1 MALGPRLELRQSQ
14 QLVMTPQLQL
24 AIKLLTLTNVELEGW
39 IGEELERNP
48 LLAAGDAAEP
58 LEPVVMGG
66 VDAAPEPVAATE
78 DIASTS
84 LERLLKDGLPDQG
97 APLEADYTG
106 ERFHHDCPSDQPDAN
121 MSDWGERASS
131 GGGDDEGFDFDR
143 IASGGE
149 TLAEVLERQ
158 AAASFDG
165 IDLAIARFI
174 IDGLDECGYLAEPLE
189 EIADRLDVSPAH
201 CEAVLAQVQIFE
213 PVGVAA
219 RSLAE
224 CLIAQARAADRC
236 DPAMHKL
243 LLNLDL
249 VARGDMNG
257 LMRLCRVDR
266 EDIVDMIRELKSY
279 DPKPGLRYAMEAT
292 RPVVPDVFVVR
303 GSNGWQISLNQAT
316 LPRLII
322 DRDYHA
328 ELANGADKSCSKATH
343 SFLNECVSS
352 ANWLLKALDQRARTI
367 VRVSTEIV
375 RLQQGFFEVGVSQ
388 LKPLTLRQVAELV
401 EMHESTISRVTSN
414 KYLLCERGLYE
425 LKYFFTSGVAS
436 GDGETAS
443 ALAVKDRIARL
454 IAAEGDDVLSDDKLV
469 ELLVGEGFDI
479 ARRTVAKYREA
490 LGLGSSVQRRRARAL
505 RAA

>member
-58 LEPVVMGG
+58 PEPVVAGG
-66 VDAAPEPVAATE
+66 VDAAEPAAA
-78 DIASTS
+78 IADVSS
-84 LERLLKDGLPDQG
+84 AGLEQLLKDGLPD
-97 APLEADYTG
+97 AAPPLEADYTG
-106 ERFHHDCPSDQPDAN
+106 ERFHHDCAADQPSENLA
-121 MSDWGERASS
+121 DWGERAGS
-131 GGGDDEGFDFDR
+131 GGGEDEGFDFDR
-143 IASGGE
+143 IAAQQD

-158 AAASFDG
+158 AAAAFDG

-174 IDGLDECGYLAEPLE
+174 IDGLDECGYLAEPLD
-189 EIADRLDVSPAH
+189 EIADRLDVSPAR
-201 CEAVLAQVQIFE
+201 CEAVLAQVQMFD

-219 RSLAE
+219 RSLSE

-279 DPKPGLRYAMEAT
+279 DPKPGLRYASEAAA
-292 RPVVPDVFVVR
+292 PVVPDVFVVR
-303 GSNGWQISLNQAT
+303 GADGGWQISLNHAT

-328 ELANGADKSCSKATH
+328 ELARDSDKATNG
-343 SFLNECVSS
+343 FLNECVAS

-375 RLQQGFFEVGVSQ
+375 RLQRSFFEAGVSQ

-401 EMHESTISRVTSN
+401 EMHESTVSRVTSN

-425 LKYFFTSGVAS
+425 LKYFFTSGVAA
-436 GDGETAS
+436 GDGEAAS

-469 ELLVGEGFDI
+469 ELLTAEGFDI

>member
-1 MALGPRLELRQSQ
+1 MGLGPRLELRQSQ

-48 LLAAGDAAEP
+48 LLAAGEAAEP
-58 LEPVVMGG
+58 PEPPAMGG
-66 VDAAPEPVAATE
+66 VDSVPDAPTAIE
-78 DIASTS
+78 DVTSTS
-84 LERLLKDGLPDQG
+84 LEQLLKDGLPDQG
-97 APLEADYTG
+97 APLEVDYSG
-106 ERFHHDCPSDQPDAN
+106 ERFHHDCASDQPA
-121 MSDWGERASS
+121 DWGERAS
-131 GGGDDEGFDFDR
+131 GGGGEDDGFDFDR

-158 AAASFDG
+158 AVAAFDG

-174 IDGLDECGYLAEPLE
+174 IDGLDECGYLVEPLD
-189 EIADRLDVSPAH
+189 EIADRLDVSPAQ
-201 CEAVLAQVQIFE
+201 CEAVLAAVQMFD

-219 RSLAE
+219 RSLSE

-257 LMRLCRVDR
+257 LMRLCRVERD
-266 EDIVDMIRELKSY
+266 DIVDMIRELKSY
-279 DPKPGLRYAMEAT
+279 DPKPGLRFAADAAT
-292 RPVVPDVFVVR
+292 PVVPDVFVMR
-303 GSNGWQISLNQAT
+303 GRDGGWQISLNQAT

-322 DRDYHA
+322 DRAYHA
-328 ELANGADKSCSKATH
+328 ELITGADRTGNRATH
-343 SFLNECVSS
+343 SFLNECVAS

-375 RLQQGFFEVGVSQ
+375 RLQQGFFEAGVSQ

-454 IAAEGDDVLSDDKLV
+454 IAAEGDDVLSDDRLV
-469 ELLVGEGFDI
+469 ELLVAEGFDI

>member
-1 MALGPRLELRQSQ
+1 MGLGPRLELRQSQ

-48 LLAAGDAAEP
+48 LLATGDAGEP
-58 LEPVVMGG
+58 PEPMVAGG
-66 VDAAPEPVAATE
+66 VDAAPDPVPPIE
-78 DIASTS
+78 DVSSAG
-84 LERLLKDGLPDQG
+84 LEQLLRDGVPAHD

-106 ERFHHDCPSDQPDAN
+106 ERFHHDCASDQPG
-121 MSDWGERASS
+121 DWGERAGS
-131 GGGDDEGFDFDR
+131 GGGDVDGFDFDR
-143 IASGGE
+143 IAAGGD

-158 AAASFDG
+158 AAAAFDG

-174 IDGLDECGYLAEPLE
+174 IDGLDEAGYLVEPLDG
-189 EIADRLDVSPAH
+189 IADRLDVPPAR
-201 CEAVLAQVQIFE
+201 CEAVLARVQMFD

-219 RSLAE
+219 RSLSE

-249 VARGDMNG
+249 VARGDVAG
-257 LMRLCRVDR
+257 LMRLTRLDR
-266 EDIVDMIRELKSY
+266 DDVLDMIRELKAY
-279 DPKPGLRYAMEAT
+279 DPKPGLRHAAEAAT
-292 RPVVPDVFVVR
+292 PVVPDVFVTR
-303 GSNGWQISLNQAT
+303 GADGNWQISLNQAT

-328 ELANGADKSCSKATH
+328 ELAAGADKATH
-343 SFLNECVSS
+343 GFLSECVAS

-367 VRVSTEIV
+367 VRVATEIV
-375 RLQQGFFEVGVSQ
+375 RLQQGFFETGVSQ

-401 EMHESTISRVTSN
+401 GMHESTISRVTSN
-414 KYLLCERGLYE
+414 KYLLCERGLFE
-425 LKYFFTSGVAS
+425 LKYFFTSGIAA
-436 GDGETAS
+436 GDGEAAS
-443 ALAVKDRIARL
+443 ALAVKDRIAKL
-454 IAAEGDDVLSDDKLV
+454 IAAEGDEVLSDDRLV

>member
-1 MALGPRLELRQSQ
+1 MGLGPRLELRQSQ

-48 LLAAGDAAEP
+48 LLASGDAAEP
-58 LEPVVMGG
+58 PEPVAVGG
-66 VDAAPEPVAATE
+66 VDAAPEPMPGIE
-78 DIASTS
+78 DVTSTG
-84 LERLLKDGLPDQG
+84 LEQLLRDGLPRQE

-106 ERFHHDCPSDQPDAN
+106 ERFHHDCAADQPA
-121 MSDWGERASS
+121 DWGERAGGSD
-131 GGGDDEGFDFDR
+131 GGDEEGFDFDR
-143 IASGGE
+143 IAGTAE

-158 AAASFDG
+158 AAAAFEG
-165 IDLAIARFI
+165 IDLVIARLI
-174 IDGLDECGYLAEPLE
+174 IDGLDECGYLAEPLD
-189 EIADRLDVSPAH
+189 EIADRLGVPPAA
-201 CEAVLAQVQIFE
+201 CEAVLAAVQMFD

-219 RSLAE
+219 RSLSE

-243 LLNLDL
+243 LTNLDL

-266 EDIVDMIRELKSY
+266 DDIIDMIRELKTY
-279 DPKPGLRYAMEAT
+279 DPKPGLRYAGEPAA
-292 RPVVPDVFVVR
+292 PVVPDVFVAR
-303 GSNGWQISLNQAT
+303 GADGSWQISLNQAT

-328 ELANGADKSCSKATH
+328 ELANGADKATH
-343 SFLNECVSS
+343 GFLNECVAS

-375 RLQQGFFEVGVSQ
+375 RLQQGFFEAGVSQ

-414 KYLLCERGLYE
+414 KYLLCERGLFE

-436 GDGETAS
+436 GDGEAAS

-469 ELLVGEGFDI
+469 ELLVTEGFDI

>member
-1 MALGPRLELRQSQ
+1 
-14 QLVMTPQLQL
+14 
-24 AIKLLTLTNVELEGW
+24 
-39 IGEELERNP
+39 
-48 LLAAGDAAEP
+48 
-58 LEPVVMGG
+58 
-66 VDAAPEPVAATE
+66 
-78 DIASTS
+78 
-84 LERLLKDGLPDQG
+84 
-97 APLEADYTG
+97 
-106 ERFHHDCPSDQPDAN
+106 
-121 MSDWGERASS
+121 
-131 GGGDDEGFDFDR
+131 
-143 IASGGE
+143 
-149 TLAEVLERQ
+149 
-158 AAASFDG
+158 
-165 IDLAIARFI
+165 
-174 IDGLDECGYLAEPLE
+174 
-189 EIADRLDVSPAH
+189 
-201 CEAVLAQVQIFE
+201 
-213 PVGVAA
+213 
-219 RSLAE
+219 
-224 CLIAQARAADRC
+224 
-236 DPAMHKL
+236 
-243 LLNLDL
+243 
-249 VARGDMNG
+249 
-257 LMRLCRVDR
+257 
-266 EDIVDMIRELKSY
+266 MIRELKSY

-292 RPVVPDVFVVR
+292 TPVVPDVFVVR
-303 GSNGWQISLNQAT
+303 GTNGWQISLNQAT

-328 ELANGADKSCSKATH
+328 ELANGADKSRNKATL

>member
-48 LLAAGDAAEP
+48 LLAAGDAADP
-58 LEPVVMGG
+58 PEPVVVGG
-66 VDAAPEPVAATE
+66 VDAAPEPVAAIE
-78 DIASTS
+78 DITSTG
-84 LERLLKDGLPDQG
+84 LEQLLKDGLPDQG

-106 ERFHHDCPSDQPDAN
+106 ERFHHDCASDQPA
-121 MSDWGERASS
+121 DWGERAGS
-131 GGGDDEGFDFDR
+131 GGGEDDGFDFDY

-165 IDLAIARFI
+165 IDLAIARFV
-174 IDGLDECGYLAEPLE
+174 IDGLDECGYLAEPLD
-189 EIADRLDVSPAH
+189 EIADRLDVSPAR
-201 CEAVLAQVQIFE
+201 CEAVLAQVQMFD

-219 RSLAE
+219 RSLSE

-236 DPAMHKL
+236 DPAMHRL
-243 LLNLDL
+243 LMNLDL

-257 LMRLCRVDR
+257 LMRLTRLDR
-266 EDIVDMIRELKSY
+266 DDIVDMIRELKSY
-279 DPKPGLRYAMEAT
+279 DPKPGLRYAAEAAT
-292 RPVVPDVFVVR
+292 PVVPDVFVTR
-303 GSNGWQISLNQAT
+303 GPDGWQISLNQAT

-328 ELANGADKSCSKATH
+328 ELAHGADKATH
-343 SFLNECVSS
+343 GFLNECVAS

-414 KYLLCERGLYE
+414 KYLLCERGLFE
-425 LKYFFTSGVAS
+425 LKYFFTSGVAA
-436 GDGETAS
+436 GDGEAAS

-469 ELLVGEGFDI
+469 ELLTAEGFDI

>member
-48 LLAAGDAAEP
+48 LLAAGDAADP
-58 LEPVVMGG
+58 PEPVVVGG
-66 VDAAPEPVAATE
+66 VDAAPEPVTAIE
-78 DIASTS
+78 DVTSTG
-84 LERLLKDGLPDQG
+84 LEQLLKDGLPESG

-106 ERFHHDCPSDQPDAN
+106 ERFHHDCASDQPA
-121 MSDWGERASS
+121 DWGERASA
-131 GGGDDEGFDFDR
+131 GGSEDDGFDFDR

-158 AAASFDG
+158 ATAAFEG
-165 IDLAIARFI
+165 LDLAIARFI
-174 IDGLDECGYLAEPLE
+174 IDGLDECGYLAEPID
-189 EIADRLDVSPAH
+189 EIADRLDVSPAR
-201 CEAVLAQVQIFE
+201 CEAVLLQVQMFD

-219 RSLAE
+219 RSLSE

-266 EDIVDMIRELKSY
+266 DDIVDMIRELKSY
-279 DPKPGLRYAMEAT
+279 DPKPGLRHAADTAT
-292 RPVVPDVFVVR
+292 PVVPDVFVVR
-303 GSNGWQISLNQAT
+303 GADGWQISLNQAT

-328 ELANGADKSCSKATH
+328 ELANGADKTTH

-388 LKPLTLRQVAELV
+388 LKPLTLRQVADLV

-414 KYLLCERGLYE
+414 KYLLCERGLFE

-436 GDGETAS
+436 GDGEAAS

-454 IAAEGDDVLSDDKLV
+454 IAAEGDDVLSDDRLV
-469 ELLVGEGFDI
+469 ELLVAEGFDI